1 MKMYRVVVLTKMK
14 EIQSV
19 MIYFRLVWL
28 PQVKS
33 L

>member
-1 MKMYRVVVLTKMK
+1 MK